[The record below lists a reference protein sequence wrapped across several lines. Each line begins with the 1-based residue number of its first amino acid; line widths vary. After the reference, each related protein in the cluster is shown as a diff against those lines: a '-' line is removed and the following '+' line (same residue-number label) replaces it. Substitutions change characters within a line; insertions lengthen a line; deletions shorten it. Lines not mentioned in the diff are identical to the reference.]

1 MGQKMIGFIGL
12 GDMGKPMA
20 KSLLKGGFG
29 VVVCGHVSKE
39 PVEEMRALGAVVV
52 DSPKEVAEASEVII
66 VCVRDTAQTDEVIR
80 GGKGFWE
87 GKGIWQGIKRG
98 STLIVSGTV
107 EPSYCQKLFAEGKEK
122 GIDVLDCPVSGAR
135 TRAEEGTLSILCGG
149 DEAVFERCRPIFEAM
164 GRDIFYLGGPG
175 MGQAFK
181 LVNNYIG
188 IVTSFTTSE
197 GIAIGLKAGLDLNRM
212 LEVIKVS
219 TGNNS
224 TVQRWDLMM
233 ARRKEHDENIGGS
246 NIRIQY
252 KDVGLAVKFAK
263 ELGVPATIGE
273 HVLQMDDSVLF
284 PSKAP
289 E

>member
-1 MGQKMIGFIGL
+1 MGQTMIGFIGL

-29 VVVCGHVSKE
+29 VVVCGHVTKG

-52 DSPKEVAEASEVII
+52 GSPKEVAEASEAII

-80 GGKGFWE
+80 GKD
-87 GKGIWQGIKRG
+87 GIWEGIKRG
-98 STLIVSGTV
+98 STLIVSSTV
-107 EPSYCQKLFAEGKEK
+107 EPSYCQKLFAEGKGK
-122 GIDVLDCPVSGAR
+122 GIDVLDVPVSGAR
-135 TRAEEGTLSILCGG
+135 TRAEEGTLSILAGG
-149 DEAVFERCRPIFEAM
+149 DEAVFERCRPIFEAV
-164 GRDIFYLGGPG
+164 GKHIFYLGGPG

-197 GIAIGLKAGLDLNRM
+197 GIAMGLKAGLGLERM
-212 LEVIKVS
+212 LEVLRVS

-233 ARRKEHDENIGGS
+233 ARRKEHDEKIGGS
-246 NIRIQY
+246 NITILY
-252 KDVGLAVKFAK
+252 KDVGLAVKFAE
-263 ELGVPATIGE
+263 ELGVPATLGE
-273 HVLQMDDSVLF
+273 HILQMDDSVLF

>member
-20 KSLLKGGFG
+20 KNLLKAGFG
-29 VVVCGHVSKE
+29 VTTCGHVRKE
-39 PVEEMRALGAVVV
+39 PIEELRILGAIVV

-66 VCVRDTAQTDEVIR
+66 VIVRDTAQANEVIR

-98 STLIVSGTV
+98 SVLIVSSTV
-107 EPSYCQKLFAEGKEK
+107 EPSYCQKLVVEGKEK
-122 GIDVLDCPVSGAR
+122 GIDVLDVPVSGAR
-135 TRAEEGTLSILCGG
+135 TRAEDGTLSILAGG

-188 IVTSFTTSE
+188 IVTAFTTSE
-197 GIAIGLKAGLDLNRM
+197 GIAMGLKAGLDLTRM

-219 TGNNS
+219 SGNNS
-224 TVQRWDLMM
+224 MVQRWDLTM
-233 ARRKEHDENIGGS
+233 AWRKEHDENRENSVIGL
-246 NIRIQY
+246 QY
-252 KDVGLAVKFAK
+252 KDVGLAVKFAE
-263 ELGVPATIGE
+263 ELGVPATLGE
-273 HVLQMDDSVLF
+273 HILQMDDSMLY
-284 PSKAP
+284 PSEPPK
-289 E
+289 